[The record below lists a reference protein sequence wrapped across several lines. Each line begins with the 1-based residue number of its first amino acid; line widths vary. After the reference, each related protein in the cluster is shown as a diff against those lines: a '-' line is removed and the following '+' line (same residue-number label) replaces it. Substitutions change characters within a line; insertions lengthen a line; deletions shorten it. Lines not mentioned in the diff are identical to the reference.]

1 MKKQENKTLIMS
13 FVVLISVIAV
23 IGIIGY
29 FILTPDDIII
39 QGEIEA
45 TEVRVSGKLPGRVLE
60 IRYKE
65 GMSVKKGDTLILI
78 DSPEINA
85 KVMQAEAAESAAAA
99 VSLKA
104 QNGTRKETI
113 EAAAEQYEMAK
124 AAADFAKKS
133 YDRTK
138 NLYDKGVIAA
148 QKYDE
153 VKAKY
158 DAAKAQEK
166 AAKSQYDMALNG
178 AQKEDKMAAL
188 AQVQRAK
195 GAVNEATSYLN
206 ETKLVAPI
214 SGEIAEIFPKVGE
227 LVGSG
232 SPLMNIVDLSDIWVT
247 FNLKENLLSK
257 IKVGDKL
264 RAKVP
269 ALNDKEITLKVTYIK
284 VLGSYATWKATK
296 LTDEYDTKTFEVRA
310 VPLDQNADFRPGMSV
325 IINYYFGI
333 DCMNACKQDK

>member
-60 IRYKE
+60 IRGKE

-99 VSLKA
+99 VSMKA
-104 QNGTRKETI
+104 QKGTRKETI

-195 GAVNEATSYLN
+195 GAVNEATSYLS

-232 SPLMNIVDLSDIWVT
+232 SPLMNIVDLNDIWVT

-264 RAKVP
+264 KAKVP

-310 VPLDQNADFRPGMSV
+310 VPAEKSTDFRPGMSV
-325 IINYYFGI
+325 IINWSEL
-333 DCMNACKQDK
+333 K

>member
-284 VLGSYATWKATK
+284 VLGSYAPWKATK

-325 IINYYFGI
+325 IINWSEL
-333 DCMNACKQDK
+333 K

>member
-264 RAKVP
+264 RAKVYS
-269 ALNDKEITLKVTYIK
+269 K
-284 VLGSYATWKATK
+284 
-296 LTDEYDTKTFEVRA
+296 
-310 VPLDQNADFRPGMSV
+310 
-325 IINYYFGI
+325 
-333 DCMNACKQDK
+333 

>member
-85 KVMQAEAAESAAAA
+85 KVMQAEAAESVAAA

-325 IINYYFGI
+325 IINWSEL
-333 DCMNACKQDK
+333 K

>member
-60 IRYKE
+60 IRGKE

-99 VSLKA
+99 VSMKA
-104 QNGTRKETI
+104 QKGTRKETI

-133 YDRTK
+133 YDRAK

-195 GAVNEATSYLN
+195 GAVNEATSYLS

-232 SPLMNIVDLSDIWVT
+232 SPLMNIVDLNDIWVT

-264 RAKVP
+264 KAKVP

-310 VPLDQNADFRPGMSV
+310 VPLDKSTDFRPGMSV
-325 IINYYFGI
+325 IINWSEL
-333 DCMNACKQDK
+333 K

>member
-310 VPLDQNADFRPGMSV
+310 VPLDQNADFRLGMSV
-325 IINYYFGI
+325 IINWSEL
-333 DCMNACKQDK
+333 K

>member
-60 IRYKE
+60 IRGKE

-99 VSLKA
+99 VSMKA
-104 QNGTRKETI
+104 QKGTRKETI

-325 IINYYFGI
+325 IINWSEL
-333 DCMNACKQDK
+333 K

>member
-13 FVVLISVIAV
+13 FVILISVIAV

-325 IINYYFGI
+325 IINWSEL
-333 DCMNACKQDK
+333 K

>member
-310 VPLDQNADFRPGMSV
+310 VPLDQNEDFRPGMSV
-325 IINYYFGI
+325 IINWSEL
-333 DCMNACKQDK
+333 K

>member
-166 AAKSQYDMALNG
+166 AVKSQYDMALNG

-325 IINYYFGI
+325 IINWSEL
-333 DCMNACKQDK
+333 K

>member
-166 AAKSQYDMALNG
+166 AAKSQYNMALNG

-195 GAVNEATSYLN
+195 GAVNEATSYLS
-206 ETKLVAPI
+206 ETKLVSPI
-214 SGEIAEIFPKVGE
+214 SGEVAEIFPKVGE

-264 RAKVP
+264 KAKVP

-325 IINYYFGI
+325 IINWSEL
-333 DCMNACKQDK
+333 K

>member
-325 IINYYFGI
+325 IINWSEL
-333 DCMNACKQDK
+333 K

>member
-60 IRYKE
+60 IRGKE

-104 QNGTRKETI
+104 QKGTRKETI

-325 IINYYFGI
+325 IINWSEL
-333 DCMNACKQDK
+333 K

>member
-166 AAKSQYDMALNG
+166 AAKSQYNMALNG

-195 GAVNEATSYLN
+195 GAVNEATSYLS
-206 ETKLVAPI
+206 ETKLVSPI
-214 SGEIAEIFPKVGE
+214 SGEVAEIFPKVGE

-264 RAKVP
+264 KAKVP
-269 ALNDKEITLKVTYIK
+269 ALNDKEIMLKVTYIK

-325 IINYYFGI
+325 IINWSEL
-333 DCMNACKQDK
+333 K